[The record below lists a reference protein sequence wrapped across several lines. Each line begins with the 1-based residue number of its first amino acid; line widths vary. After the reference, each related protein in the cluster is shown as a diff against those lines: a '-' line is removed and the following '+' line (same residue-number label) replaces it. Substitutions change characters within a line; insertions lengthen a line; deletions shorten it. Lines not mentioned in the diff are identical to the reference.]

1 MLGTKLGGYHS
12 LRCVAHTIQLAIK
25 DAFKNCPRIQDLVD
39 KCKSIVKYFKK
50 SGPAM
55 NILLNIQSAH
65 RGENVLKLLQ
75 YVATRWNSEFF
86 MIYRLLELK
95 QPMCIALSQIEEVE
109 EISKDE
115 WKILEELVGFLD
127 ILEGSTRILCGDK
140 YSTLSMFIPTI
151 NLFIEHNEEKSINHS
166 EVQKFREYI
175 IKSIK
180 TRFKEAESNKCALL
194 STLLDPRFKKSNKY
208 F

>member
-1 MLGTKLGGYHS
+1 LLGTKLGGNHS

-75 YVATRWNSEFF
+75 DVATRWNSEFF
-86 MIYRLLELK
+86 MIYRLLEIK

-115 WKILEELVGFLD
+115 WKILEELVGFL
-127 ILEGSTRILCGDK
+127 TRILCGDK

-151 NLFIEHNEEKSINHS
+151 ILFIEHNEEKSINHS

-180 TRFKEAESNKCALL
+180 TRFKEAEVINVHC
-194 STLLDPRFKKSNKY
+194 
-208 F
+208 

>member
-1 MLGTKLGGYHS
+1 M
-12 LRCVAHTIQLAIK
+12 RCVAHTIQLAIK

-75 YVATRWNSEFF
+75 DVATRWNSEFF
-86 MIYRLLELK
+86 MIYRLLEIK

-115 WKILEELVGFLD
+115 WKILEELVGFL
-127 ILEGSTRILCGDK
+127 TRILCGDK

-151 NLFIEHNEEKSINHS
+151 ILFIEHNEEKSINHS

-208 F
+208 FSTH